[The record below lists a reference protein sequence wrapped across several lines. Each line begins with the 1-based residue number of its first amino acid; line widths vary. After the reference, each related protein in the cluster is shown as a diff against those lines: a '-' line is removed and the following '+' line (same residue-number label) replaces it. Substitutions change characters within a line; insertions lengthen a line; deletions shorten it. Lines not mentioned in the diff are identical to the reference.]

1 MPEKCEILYPYEK
14 QLKNSADK
22 KFNDPSIIKNTD
34 HVNFNGKNLNLIR
47 FFKVN
52 SLPTPKEHLTP
63 KIYVDQT
70 LPDGVDM
77 SPILSLGPDEELK
90 LDEQD
95 SIVPN
100 STLTSPKT
108 VIEISTK
115 SYVDRLHEI
124 NRNRRDL
131 SSVFNDQGNK
141 PDKNKLASLD
151 SVTII
156 RNPSSDNE
164 VSNKKYVDDSIG
176 ECTLLRFNQT

>member
-1 MPEKCEILYPYEK
+1 
-14 QLKNSADK
+14 
-22 KFNDPSIIKNTD
+22 
-34 HVNFNGKNLNLIR
+34 
-47 FFKVN
+47 
-52 SLPTPKEHLTP
+52 
-63 KIYVDQT
+63 
-70 LPDGVDM
+70 M

-131 SSVFNDQGNK
+131 SSVFNHQGNK

>member
-1 MPEKCEILYPYEK
+1 
-14 QLKNSADK
+14 
-22 KFNDPSIIKNTD
+22 
-34 HVNFNGKNLNLIR
+34 
-47 FFKVN
+47 
-52 SLPTPKEHLTP
+52 
-63 KIYVDQT
+63 
-70 LPDGVDM
+70 M
-77 SPILSLGPDEELK
+77 SPLLSLDPDEELK

-108 VIEISTK
+108 VVEISTK
-115 SYVDRLHEI
+115 SYVDSLHEI

-141 PDKNKLASLD
+141 PDKKKLASLD

-164 VSNKKYVDDSIG
+164 VSNKKNVDDSIG
-176 ECTLLRFNQT
+176 ECTLVRFKQT